1 VAKKK
6 VTTATATA
14 SMLSTEAVPMVGP
27 ALELEVPTV
36 TVASIPGQ
44 KVGEE

>member
-6 VTTATATA
+6 VTAAMA
-14 SMLSTEAVPMVGP
+14 SVLSTKAVPMAGP

-36 TVASIPGQ
+36 TVASIPGR